1 MKLNFKFFLHLIIII
16 SFSQDLLSDPSKVIS
31 NLKLEKG
38 FSIEIF
44 VENIDSPRQIAE
56 SEAGF
61 IFVGSRSGGTITA
74 IDRNKNT
81 RLIAKD
87 LSNATGVTYHKGDL
101 YFSEV
106 SSIWKISNIDD
117 VLLQSEEMPERELV
131 TNNLPSDTWHG
142 WKWIDFGPDN
152 KLYVP
157 VGAPCNICNPSKEE
171 K

>member
-1 MKLNFKFFLHLIIII
+1 MKLNFKFFLHLVIII

-44 VENIDSPRQIAE
+44 IENIDSPRQIAE

-74 IDRNKNT
+74 IDKNKNT

-117 VLLQSEEMPERELV
+117 VLLQSEEMPKKEL
-131 TNNLPSDTWHG
+131 
-142 WKWIDFGPDN
+142 
-152 KLYVP
+152 
-157 VGAPCNICNPSKEE
+157 
-171 K
+171 